1 MESSA
6 IDYLP
11 VDNNLPLLFLIRKS
25 SRGLEFSPNRKV
37 ETTYL
42 LGVVQKTSVLM
53 SDGGGDLDPENCGLD
68 YVLVV
73 QPETNTDSGLSGLL
87 ADNNPP
93 LDFLIFKN
101 QYLLAMKPSRRVDS
115 TYLIGL
121 LSMVVHLLSSCG
133 EEYIDPEM
141 CTLKWS
147 VTMGEEIPLS
157 TGWDDEDDE
166 DDEPMSVFSD

>member
-1 MESSA
+1 MESRS

-11 VDNNLPLLFLIRKS
+11 VDNNLPLLFLIRKTR
-25 SRGLEFSPNRKV
+25 RGLEFSPNRKV
-37 ETTYL
+37 DTTYL
-42 LGVVQKTSVLM
+42 LGVVQKTSTLM
-53 SDGGGDLDPENCGLD
+53 SDGGGPLDPENCRLD

-73 QPETNTDSGLSGLL
+73 QPETNQGFELSGLL

-93 LDFLIFKN
+93 LEFLIFKN
-101 QYLLAMKPSRRVDS
+101 EHLLAMKPSRRADS

-121 LSMVVHLLSSCG
+121 LSMVIHLLSSCG

-147 VTMGEEIPLS
+147 VTMGEDIPLT